1 MKPPKF
7 DKLPLTVQN
16 TLIKKTQID
25 KYIYDELRRRWYE
38 LVAIENTKGFQQEL
52 AAFRSVCDLFQKTCN
67 AEPSHPV
74 CRWYSLIDG
83 KVFKLSHK
91 SVAFPIHF

>member
-7 DKLPLTVQN
+7 DTLPLNVQH

-38 LVAIENTKGFQQEL
+38 LVAIENTKGFQEEL
-52 AAFRSVCDLFQKTCN
+52 TAFRSVCDLFQKTCN

-74 CRWYSLIDG
+74 CRWYSLTDLEE
-83 KVFKLSHK
+83 FQLSLK
-91 SVAFPIHF
+91 SLARPVNF